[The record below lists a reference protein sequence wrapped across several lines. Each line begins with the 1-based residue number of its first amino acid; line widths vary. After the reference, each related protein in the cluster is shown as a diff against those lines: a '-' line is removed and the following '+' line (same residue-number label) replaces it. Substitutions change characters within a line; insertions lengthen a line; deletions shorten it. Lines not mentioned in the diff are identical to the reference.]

1 MRLEFHFNHMARSEA
16 LETFVQERLEP
27 VVEDVLHRDD
37 CHVLV
42 WLITV
47 HSRVQ
52 RGIPEFR
59 AEIEIRYPPRKDFFV
74 AKSADDIHIAV
85 IDAIDA
91 LREHIREDGKRE
103 IEMRRTAMSRAEAGL
118 IANRRA
124 AEAND

>member
-1 MRLEFHFNHMARSEA
+1 MRLEFHFNHMGRSEA
-16 LETFVQERLEP
+16 LETFVSERLEP

-42 WLITV
+42 WLMTI

-52 RGIPEFR
+52 RGTPEFR

-74 AKSADDIHIAV
+74 AKNADDIHVAV

-91 LREHIREDGKRE
+91 LREHIREDGKHE
-103 IEMRRTAMSRAEAGL
+103 IEMRNTAQSAAEAGL
-118 IANRRA
+118 IADQRA
-124 AEAND
+124 REV